1 MQNRRKIVLKTIG
14 VGVLWIAAVAFGL
27 RYMLN
32 YETTPGPTGA
42 VPIAWPSESRI
53 ARSAT
58 QPTLLLFAHPRC
70 PCTRATMGELAEMMA
85 QTAGKVQ
92 TYVIFFTPA
101 GADSNW
107 TESDLHASARAI
119 PGVKVLSDARG
130 VEAKRFGAETSGQ
143 AMLFGRDG
151 KLLFSGGITES
162 RGHAGPNAGE
172 SAIVSIING
181 HGAPQNRSMVFGCSF
196 SRRERLAQNTAK

>member
-1 MQNRRKIVLKTIG
+1 MA
-14 VGVLWIAAVAFGL
+14 VGVIWIAAVASGL
-27 RYMLN
+27 RFMLN
-32 YETTPGPTGA
+32 YETTPGTTGA
-42 VPIAWPSESRI
+42 VPMTWPSQSSI
-53 ARSAT
+53 QRSAS

-92 TYVIFFTPA
+92 TYVIFFTPP

-107 TESDLHASARAI
+107 TESDLHGSARAI
-119 PGVKVLSDARG
+119 PGVKVLSDVDG
-130 VEAKRFGAETSGQ
+130 VEAKRFGAETSGHT
-143 AMLFGRDG
+143 LVFGRDG

-162 RGHAGPNAGE
+162 RGHAGWNAGE
-172 SAIVSIING
+172 SAIVSILNG

-196 SRRERLAQNTAK
+196 SDREKLAQNDRK